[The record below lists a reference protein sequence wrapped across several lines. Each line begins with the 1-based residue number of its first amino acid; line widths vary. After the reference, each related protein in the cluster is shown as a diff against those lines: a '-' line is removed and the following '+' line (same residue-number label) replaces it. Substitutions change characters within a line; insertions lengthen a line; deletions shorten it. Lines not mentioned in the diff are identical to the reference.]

1 MEIKGDVVGG
11 ENIVRTPLEREL
23 NRVRVDLARYREDMR
38 AVGITAEQIE
48 GVIAKAQE
56 RIRKKFKEF
65 KEKEIQ
71 DPLEIVKNALRE
83 AVQTEDELAIA
94 RYWCREINRERDRLT
109 ENIKNP
115 PWPRR
120 TDPLFQDWR
129 PGEGIWE
136 IITVLAGPVQNA
148 KHRRIK
154 IPSEFQERFLRKL
167 GVLGV
172 DEGMQNL
179 FDRKFT
185 VIDSRDG
192 FAPQPEG
199 QFKEEDRKTGW
210 IRLRRIPTNIPG
222 VNMEMNGSNI
232 RISISPEAL
241 PKIQPK
247 K

>member
-1 MEIKGDVVGG
+1 MEEKGDAVGG

-23 NRVRVDLARYREDMR
+23 NRVRVDLTRYRQDMR
-38 AVGITAEQIE
+38 AAGITEGQIE
-48 GVIAKAQE
+48 DVIAKAQE
-56 RIRKKFKEF
+56 RTRKKFKEF

-94 RYWCREINRERDRLT
+94 RFWCREIDRERDRLT

-115 PWPRR
+115 PWPR
-120 TDPLFQDWR
+120 TIDPIFQDWR

-136 IITVLAGPVQNA
+136 IITVLQGPVQNA

-172 DEGMQNL
+172 DEGMRDLNN
-179 FDRKFT
+179 RSFT
-185 VIDSRDG
+185 IINPRDD

-199 QFKEEDRKTGW
+199 QFKEEDLKTGQIW
-210 IRLRRIPTNIPG
+210 FRRIPTNTPG
-222 VNMEMNGSNI
+222 VNVETNSSVI
-232 RISISPEAL
+232 RISVSPEAL
-241 PKIQPK
+241 LKIQSK